1 MKNVIE
7 INGRKYDAQSGK
19 LLDDSKSKAPVI
31 KPTPTSNNNQVID
44 GVQRA
49 NNNPAHQEP
58 ARTVRQKTPITP
70 KNTTPNTSRRV
81 VDGFRKKTQKSTT
94 LSRKVVKNPHKQ
106 APNIHAKSTPNTL
119 TDAVTTNPDKTT
131 FFKKVPEARLARA
144 MSQKTSSVISKFSK
158 DISAVKPV
166 LNHNLKVKKPETPH
180 KSVNSAYT
188 ASVQPNLQKQVFQH
202 NVSTQT
208 THRHEAV
215 NVAKSESAPVHKK
228 VAHTVAR
235 KRYMTGLVAA
245 CFAFLLL
252 GGFIAYQKIPQVAV
266 RVAARQAGF
275 SAKVPTAIPSGFSF
289 KSPIKTEKDSLTIS
303 YNSNTDS
310 RNFMVTQK
318 PTTWT
323 SESLL
328 SSFLV
333 NSKRQYQTYYD
344 KGLTVFVYDTS
355 NATWVD
361 KGIWYTIETDGSL
374 SSEQILSIASSI

>member
-1 MKNVIE
+1 LKNVIE

-19 LLDDSKSKAPVI
+19 LLDDSKAKAPVSNPI
-31 KPTPTSNNNQVID
+31 PTSSNSQVID
-44 GVQRA
+44 GVQRSNTQSTTREIA
-49 NNNPAHQEP
+49 KPVSHKPEI
-58 ARTVRQKTPITP
+58 KP
-70 KNTTPNTSRRV
+70 KSTTPNTSRRV

-94 LSRKVVKNPHKQ
+94 LSRKVVKNPHKN
-106 APNIHAKSTPNTL
+106 APNIHAKSLPNAPVSSVPVTPE
-119 TDAVTTNPDKTT
+119 KSSI
-131 FFKKVPEARLARA
+131 FKKVPDARLARA

-166 LNHNLKVKKPETPH
+166 INHNLKVKQPENHQKLATSN
-180 KSVNSAYT
+180 KSIVEQS
-188 ASVQPNLQKQVFQH
+188 NLQKQVFQH
-202 NVSTQT
+202 SISNQT
-208 THRHEAV
+208 THRNDAV
-215 NVAKSESAPVHKK
+215 NIEKKVTTPVHKK

-252 GGFIAYQKIPQVAV
+252 GGFIAYQRIPQLAV
-266 RVAARQAGF
+266 KVAARQAGF
-275 SAKVPTAIPSGFSF
+275 NAKVPSAIPSGFSF
-289 KSPIKTEKDSLTIS
+289 KSPVKAEKDSLTIA

-310 RNFMVTQK
+310 RNFVVTQK

>member
-19 LLDDSKSKAPVI
+19 LLDDSKAKTPVSKPS
-31 KPTPTSNNNQVID
+31 PLSNSSQVID
-44 GVQRA
+44 GVQRS
-49 NNNPAHQEP
+49 NNHSIPQELAKPASHKP
-58 ARTVRQKTPITP
+58 AVTS

-94 LSRKVVKNPHKQ
+94 LSRKVVKNPHKK
-106 APNIHAKSTPNTL
+106 APNIHAKSTPNAPAGIAT
-119 TDAVTTNPDKTT
+119 VSPEKTAL
-131 FFKKVPEARLARA
+131 FKKIPEARLARA
-144 MSQKTSSVISKFSK
+144 MSQKTSSVISKFSR
-158 DISAVKPV
+158 DMSSVKPV
-166 LNHNLKVKKPETPH
+166 INHNLKVKQPNTPN
-180 KSVNSAYT
+180 KT
-188 ASVQPNLQKQVFQH
+188 ASSTYSTVAQPNLQKQVFQH
-202 NVSTQT
+202 NVSNKTS
-208 THRHEAV
+208 HRNEII
-215 NVAKSESAPVHKK
+215 NVPKSETTPVHKK
-228 VAHTVAR
+228 AAHTVAR

-252 GGFIAYQKIPQVAV
+252 GGFIAYQRIPQVAV
-266 RVAARQAGF
+266 KVAARQAGF
-275 SAKVPTAIPSGFSF
+275 SAKVPTSIPSGFSF
-289 KSPIKTEKDSLTIS
+289 KSPVKAEKDSLAIS

-310 RNFMVTQK
+310 RNFVVTQK

>member
-1 MKNVIE
+1 LKNVIE

-19 LLDDSKSKAPVI
+19 LLDDSKAKAPVTN
-31 KPTPTSNNNQVID
+31 PNPTSNNSQVID
-44 GVQRA
+44 GVQRS
-49 NNNPAHQEP
+49 NNQST
-58 ARTVRQKTPITP
+58 AREIAKPVSHKPEIKP

-106 APNIHAKSTPNTL
+106 APNIHAKSLPNTPVSS
-119 TDAVTTNPDKTT
+119 APVSPEKSS

-158 DISAVKPV
+158 DVSTVKPV
-166 LNHNLKVKKPETPH
+166 INHNLKVKHPESH
-180 KSVNSAYT
+180 QKSAPVANSAY
-188 ASVQPNLQKQVFQH
+188 SKPNLQKQVFQH
-202 NVSTQT
+202 NVVSQP
-208 THRHEAV
+208 THRHEVA
-215 NVAKSESAPVHKK
+215 NVTKSDATPVHKK

-235 KRYMTGLVAA
+235 KRYLTGLVAA

-252 GGFIAYQKIPQVAV
+252 GGFIAYQRIPQLAV
-266 RVAARQAGF
+266 KVAARQAGF
-275 SAKVPTAIPSGFSF
+275 NAKVPSAIPSGFSF
-289 KSPIKTEKDSLTIS
+289 KSPVKAEKDSLTIA

-310 RNFMVTQK
+310 RNFVVTQK

-344 KGLTVFVYDTS
+344 KGLTVFVYDAS